1 MRTVTRTLP
10 RAALAL
16 AFCLGTVAP
25 PAQAEAW
32 EWTLAPYL
40 WGSSISADVFVN
52 DEPVI
57 GGDLSFSDILDKLDM
72 AFQIHFE
79 GRREKL
85 GFFLDYTYL
94 AVGDSQTTEGPPP
107 PPVGTLVG
115 VDVDTQLV
123 EVGGFF
129 RPSGAPYG
137 LDVYAG
143 ARIMDMGIDLSINR
157 PAPLPPTSADA
168 SDTFTDGFAG
178 LRYSAPLGEKWAFSL
193 KGDLGAGDSEQAW
206 NVQAVLAWHFG
217 QTGRYSMLLGYR
229 HLEAEYKSNA
239 GGGAEVRTEM
249 TMSGP
254 AAGLLIRF

>member
-1 MRTVTRTLP
+1 MYAVRKAWPRVTLM
-10 RAALAL
+10 LAC
-16 AFCLGTVAP
+16 CLGAMAP
-25 PAQAEAW
+25 PAQAQDW

-40 WGSSISADVFVN
+40 WGSSITTDVFVN

-85 GFFLDYTYL
+85 GFFLDYTFL
-94 AVGDSQTTEGPPP
+94 GISDSKTTQDSPPP
-107 PPVGTLVG
+107 PIGTLVG
-115 VDVDTQLV
+115 VGIDTQLV
-123 EVGGFF
+123 EAGGFF
-129 RPSGAPYG
+129 RPSGAPFG
-137 LDVYAG
+137 LDLYAG
-143 ARIMDMGIDLSINR
+143 ARITDLDIDLSIAP
-157 PAPLPPTSADA
+157 PAPAPGTSADT

-206 NVQAVLAWHFG
+206 NVQAVLALQLG
-217 QTGRYSMLLGYR
+217 QTGRYSMLFGYR
-229 HLEAEYKSNA
+229 HLEMEYESTANA
-239 GGGAEVRTEM
+239 GVIVRTEM

-254 AAGLLIRF
+254 AAGFLFRF